1 MNKLAIGT
9 AQFGL
14 PYGITNSN
22 GKVSKEEAFQIIQS
36 AKEAKVDMI
45 DTAISYG
52 ESESLLGEIGVKN
65 FKLISKILI
74 PDNFNSQRLEYFIL
88 DSVERSCERLN
99 IGGLH
104 GLLLHDVKQLDSN
117 YQDVIVSTFMKLKEL
132 GIVQKIGVSIYS
144 PECLETVYHKL
155 KPDIIQAPYNAFDQR
170 IEKSGGL
177 DFLNSLGVEV
187 HARSVFLQGLLL
199 SPYPDVPQNMKRK
212 FDIFLKWKEY
222 LENEK
227 LDPLLACLSYP
238 LCNQKIARTVVG
250 VANAAQ
256 FFQILNVANEC
267 EKEVKKTFEG
277 SDELSLID
285 PSNWGDL

>member
-36 AKEAKVDMI
+36 AKEAKIDMI

-74 PDNFNSQRLEYFIL
+74 PDNFNVRRLEHFIL

-99 IGGLH
+99 IEVLY

-117 YQDVIVSTFMKLKEL
+117 YQDVIVSAFMKLKEL

-144 PECLETVYHKL
+144 PDCLETVYQKL

-177 DFLNSLGVEV
+177 DLFEFPGCRGTCALCFSSRFAFVAISRCSGK
-187 HARSVFLQGLLL
+187 
-199 SPYPDVPQNMKRK
+199 D
-212 FDIFLKWKEY
+212 
-222 LENEK
+222 EK
-227 LDPLLACLSYP
+227 
-238 LCNQKIARTVVG
+238 KI
-250 VANAAQ
+250 
-256 FFQILNVANEC
+256 
-267 EKEVKKTFEG
+267 
-277 SDELSLID
+277 
-285 PSNWGDL
+285 